1 MERAA
6 ALDGGGPPLALGQ
19 VAVVAATDDR
29 LIVRRIAAAVAAG
42 GFGRRLTTSRVEE
55 ASAADVGH
63 SAIVV
68 LACDVSDP
76 AGIASLRRLR
86 KVVGCARIVV
96 VCPGT
101 HAVGV
106 RRALDAG
113 ADGLVFEPQ
122 LEDSLVASVA
132 AVAAGQAA
140 VPRRVSGGL
149 HKRAFSHRE
158 RQVIGYVAAG
168 LTNSE
173 IADALFLSESTVKSH
188 LSSAFRKLGVRSR
201 KEAAALVLDPDEGL
215 GMELLAA
222 GARAPTEIPLCE
234 VAF

>member
-1 MERAA
+1 MEGAA
-6 ALDGGGPPLALGQ
+6 ALDGSGPPLALRQ
-19 VAVVAATDDR
+19 VAVVAATDDH
-29 LIVRRIAAAVAAG
+29 LIVRRIAAAVTAG
-42 GFGRRLTTSRVEE
+42 GFGSPPTSNRIEE
-55 ASAADVGH
+55 APAAGVGR

-68 LACDVSDP
+68 FACDVSDP

-149 HKRAFSHRE
+149 HKRTFSHRE

-215 GMELLAA
+215 GAELLAA
-222 GARAPTEIPLCE
+222 GARAPTGISLPGG
-234 VAF
+234 AS

>member
-1 MERAA
+1 MGEAS
-6 ALDGGGPPLALGQ
+6 
-19 VAVVAATDDR
+19 VAA
-29 LIVRRIAAAVAAG
+29 
-42 GFGRRLTTSRVEE
+42 
-55 ASAADVGH
+55 VGE

-68 LACDVSDP
+68 FACDVSDP
-76 AGIASLRRLR
+76 AGIASLRQLR
-86 KVVGCARIVV
+86 KIVRSAGIVV

-101 HAVGV
+101 HAGGV

-132 AVAAGQAA
+132 AVAAGQAT

-149 HKRAFSHRE
+149 HKRALSHRE

-173 IADALFLSESTVKSH
+173 IADALYLSESTVKSH

-201 KEAAALVLDPDEGL
+201 KEVAALVLDPDEGL
-215 GMELLAA
+215 GAELLAA
-222 GARAPTEIPLCE
+222 GAGAPAGTPLRGG
-234 VAF
+234 AS